1 MCKRIAILSII
12 IKVLMTSCSSTE
24 DLLYNPDTLTH
35 VEFKVP
41 QNMIKGDEI
50 KTEIYTIHEME
61 CIDSILVILSEKPN
75 AFISVIDCKNDSIIA
90 QFGNL
95 GHAKDEFIDSP
106 KSMYWEKEANG
117 NITLYCQDL
126 IKSVTK
132 VINLTE
138 SIKRNKCILIKE
150 IKHDYQGIDFQYFHL
165 DKDGNSHICRKF
177 VTFDDPRDNIYYPPS
192 FLIKDKTNRI
202 QTIELYPKIISN
214 DLVGVLYSAYFDI
227 LHLSPDKTKFVQA
240 FNCLDLFNIIDV
252 RTHSVNGY
260 IGFNSYDFEL
270 FQELETIEEA
280 NEKMHLFY
288 QDVCVTNSSI
298 ITLKDGR
305 NIREQKEGKKHQF
318 QIYIFDWYGNI
329 LSSYFIDRELVQIAY
344 NEDLNGL
351 YGIDPDGNLFRYN
364 LNESQK

>member
-1 MCKRIAILSII
+1 MYKRITILSII
-12 IKVLMTSCSSTE
+12 IKVVLTSCSSTE
-24 DLLYNPDTLTH
+24 NLLYNPDTLTLL
-35 VEFKVP
+35 EFNVP
-41 QNMIKGDEI
+41 KDSIKGDEI
-50 KTEIYTIHEME
+50 KKEIYTLHEME
-61 CIDSILVILSEKPN
+61 CINDILVILSDKPN

-106 KSMYWEKEANG
+106 KSMYWEKDANG

-150 IKHDYQGIDFQYFHL
+150 IKHDSQGIDFQYFHL
-165 DKDGNSHICRKF
+165 DKEGKSNICRKF

-192 FLIKDKTNRI
+192 FFIKNETNSI

-227 LHLSPDKTKFVQA
+227 LHLSPDKTKLVQA
-240 FNCLDLFNIIDV
+240 FNCIDLFNVINIS
-252 RTHSVNGY
+252 THSVNGY
-260 IGFNSYDFEL
+260 MGLDSYDFES
-270 FQELETIEEA
+270 FQELKTIEEA

-288 QDVCVTNSSI
+288 QDVCVTDSLI
-298 ITLKDGR
+298 IALKDGR
-305 NIREQKEGKKHQF
+305 NIVAQKEGKVHQF
-318 QIYIFDWYGNI
+318 KTYVIDWNGNI
-329 LSSYFIDRELVQIAY
+329 LSSYFMDRELAQIAY
-344 NEDLNGL
+344 NENLNVL
-351 YGIDPDGNLFRYN
+351 YGIDLDGNLFKYN
-364 LNESQK
+364 LDKNQ